1 MDLYLAA
8 TDTAELRGDFADASA
23 TAAIRSAIARASS
36 PGRSDKRS
44 IADKAPINPDSAARL
59 LCSFK

>member
-8 TDTAELRGDFADASA
+8 TDTAELRRDFADAST
-23 TAAIRSAIARASS
+23 TAAIKSAIPQASS

-44 IADKAPINPDSAARL
+44 IADKALINPDSAARL
-59 LCSFK
+59 LYSFK

>member
-8 TDTAELRGDFADASA
+8 TDTAELRGDFADAPITPAIKSA
-23 TAAIRSAIARASS
+23 VPRASS

-44 IADKAPINPDSAARL
+44 IVDKALINPDSAPRL
-59 LCSFK
+59 IC